1 MKSKGNVFESA
12 TENPTLSKFEGVVI
26 TGGCVITGGIGVVVV
41 ACVVVLA
48 CVVVVVACVVVCGGF
63 AAVVVSEKQ
72 KLYIGRWSIL
82 LNVLAKLSTKSL
94 KIKG

>member
-1 MKSKGNVFESA
+1 
-12 TENPTLSKFEGVVI
+12 
-26 TGGCVITGGIGVVVV
+26 
-41 ACVVVLA
+41 
-48 CVVVVVACVVVCGGF
+48 VACVVVCGGF

>member
-1 MKSKGNVFESA
+1 MKSKGTVFESP

-26 TGGCVITGGIGVVVV
+26 TGGFVITGGIGVVVV

-63 AAVVVSEKQ
+63 AAVVVVSEKQ
-72 KLYIGRWSIL
+72 KIYIGRVFSFR
-82 LNVLAKLSTKSL
+82 
-94 KIKG
+94 